1 MVLVAGVV
9 GSTGVTGLTGVV
21 GVTVVVV
28 LSLSQRFAPSPMI
41 AVFGGF
47 FVPVVFL
54 SESGIGVPARSSPS
68 AYRPKTGA
76 PKSIVPFLT

>member
-1 MVLVAGVV
+1 MVLATGVV
-9 GSTGVTGLTGVV
+9 GSIGVTGLTGVV
-21 GVTVVVV
+21 GVTVVVE
-28 LSLSQRFAPSPMI
+28 LSLSQRFPPSPII

-47 FVPVVFL
+47 FVPVSFF

-76 PKSIVPFLT
+76 PKSMVPFLT